1 MDHFGLFQARMS
13 TRYRHL
19 LIDAAIWALIAL
31 LLNLSWE
38 IVQLPFYQIPASVS
52 IAHRAYYVFH
62 CTAGDVIIATALFLL
77 AGWVLSAPDWP
88 STRPWTGAVIVILL
102 GVGYTAFSEWRNVY
116 ELHAWRYAS
125 SMPLV
130 FGIGIAP
137 LLQWICIPVIS
148 LRVYRRISA
157 RRRRTYG

>member
-13 TRYRHL
+13 TWHRHL

-38 IVQLPFYQIPASVS
+38 IAQFPFYQIPASVS

-62 CTAGDVIIATALFLL
+62 CTAGDAIIATALFLL

-88 STRPWTGAVIVILL
+88 STRPWTGAVIVMLV
-102 GVGYTAFSEWRNVY
+102 GVGYMAFSEWRNVY

-130 FGIGIAP
+130 FGIGVAP
-137 LLQWICIPVIS
+137 LLQWICVPVIT
-148 LRVYRRISA
+148 LYVYRRISA
-157 RRRRTYG
+157 WRRRTYG